1 MHKLGGVGQV
11 EIDQLSAVVTDGVIV
26 AIGFAIVATGAVT
39 KIYLVNQSGF
49 FQVAQRVIDRCV
61 ADTGQAAARSFK
73 DLAGGRVIVSLLN
86 HLKHRFSLGS
96 QLWLLLY
103 YLHDGFRLILNH
115 RFVKRSFCAFLWL
128 ELWMLAGEVDYLI
141 DVTQKGRTAD
151 AMRREEGL
159 RLAGIVEL
167 PHKEV
172 RNGVM
177 R

>member
-26 AIGFAIVATGAVT
+26 SIGFAIVATGAVT

-96 QLWLLLY
+96 QLRLFLTW
-103 YLHDGFRLILNH
+103 LHDGFRLILNPEFCQAPQIH
-115 RFVKRSFCAFLWL
+115 EDFADQRSSASSAAK
-128 ELWMLAGEVDYLI
+128 ELDFGERSRQCDRHSSQ
-141 DVTQKGRTAD
+141 T
-151 AMRREEGL
+151 EGNEC
-159 RLAGIVEL
+159 RGA
-167 PHKEV
+167 
-172 RNGVM
+172 
-177 R
+177 